1 MKLTLWQGFK
11 LSAWLITYF
20 LAGLITVVYIV
31 DYGEFSM
38 SIMFYFNIIFITIFM
53 WILLY
58 LFKYIFRKLSVFKKE
73 DKL

>member
-1 MKLTLWQGFK
+1 MTLWQGFK

-31 DYGEFSM
+31 DYRESSM

>member
-20 LAGLITVVYIV
+20 LAGLVVVVYIV
-31 DYGEFSM
+31 DYGDFSM
-38 SIMFYFNIIFITIFM
+38 SIMFYFNIIFITNFM

-58 LFKYIFRKLSVFKKE
+58 LLKYLFRKLSILKKE
-73 DKL
+73 D

>member
-1 MKLTLWQGFK
+1 MKMTLWQGFK

-31 DYGEFSM
+31 DYSESSM

-58 LFKYIFRKLSVFKKE
+58 LLKYLFRKLSILKKE
-73 DKL
+73 N